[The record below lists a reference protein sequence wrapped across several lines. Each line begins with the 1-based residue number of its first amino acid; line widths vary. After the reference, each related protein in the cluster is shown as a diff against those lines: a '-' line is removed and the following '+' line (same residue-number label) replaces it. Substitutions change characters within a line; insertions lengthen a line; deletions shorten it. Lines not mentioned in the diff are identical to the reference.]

1 MALEPEAYGAGL
13 GRMELKP
20 IGEPLGFRPFD
31 LSFKVRQVER
41 RCRQDVLLVLGQG
54 S

>member
-20 IGEPLGFRPFD
+20 IGQPLGFRPFD
-31 LSFKVRQVER
+31 LSFKFANPSVHVVRTFSW
-41 RCRQDVLLVLGQG
+41 C
-54 S
+54 